1 MLGRRIKEGEKEI
14 IRVGMRAVKV
24 ILGEGGGKG
33 VVVLIVLRR
42 GREKESGCSDNV
54 GREERP

>member
-1 MLGRRIKEGEKEI
+1 M
-14 IRVGMRAVKV
+14 
-24 ILGEGGGKG
+24 GGSDEWEG